1 VANAANTA
9 ANNIQPHNDGL
20 AGLVIEKSPAPY
32 HDQITFPDI
41 SLSVFDNAPYL
52 PSIHDVLG
60 AHTSPHHTASNRSPD
75 LLQDQHTASSTG
87 QTTNIGNWDTTSPT
101 EQRPLQSPNVP
112 RKSPFA
118 SNSELAIS
126 PYHCSTFSPSS
137 TSLSLK
143 WPVNNAYEARLFSH
157 YIVHCTNWIDVCDAR
172 QHFAKEVPKR
182 AAHFAVIL
190 NGILGLSARN
200 MWLMGKV
207 DKDWSEPY
215 VDQCLQALILAL
227 EDPLAH
233 WDENF
238 LIAVILLRLH
248 EEMGDTK
255 EDRCHHNFGT
265 ITLLAPNVQTVLA

>member
-1 VANAANTA
+1 VANAVDTA
-9 ANNIQPHNDGL
+9 ANNTQLPNDDL
-20 AGLVIEKSPAPY
+20 TDLVAEKPLTPY

-41 SLSVFDNAPYL
+41 SLSVFDNTPYL

-60 AHTSPHHTASNRSPD
+60 AQTSPPQTASNRSPG
-75 LLQDQHTASSTG
+75 LLQDQRTLSSAG
-87 QTTNIGNWDTTSPT
+87 QAANTSTWETTSPT
-101 EQRPLQSPNVP
+101 DQQPLHSPNIP

-118 SNSELAIS
+118 SNSELALS
-126 PYHCSTFSPSS
+126 PYNCSTFTPSS

-143 WPVNNAYEARLFSH
+143 WPVNSAYEARLFSH

-172 QHFAKEVPKR
+172 RHFAKEVPKR
-182 AAHFAVIL
+182 AAHFTVIL
-190 NGILGLSARN
+190 NGILGLAARH

-207 DKDWSEPY
+207 EKDWSEPY

-248 EEMGDTK
+248 EEMGETK
-255 EDRCHHNFGT
+255 EDRCHHNFGM
-265 ITLLAPNVQTVLA
+265 IILLGKYIHTVAS